1 MLVKDIEILVTK
13 VEKKKN
19 SKTGADYLAIGLLT
33 LDDGSNFTVLE
44 RDEEKFGLYT
54 PMVKYTA
61 DLVVSSNQ
69 YGINIGIDN
78 ISEPEGSIK

>member
-13 VEKKKN
+13 IERKKN

-44 RDEEKFGLYT
+44 RDEDKFGQYAA
-54 PMVKYTA
+54 MVKYIA
-61 DLVVSSNQ
+61 DLRVSSSQ
-69 YGINIGIDN
+69 YGV
-78 ISEPEGSIK
+78 SVAVEELKEPQGSII